1 MKGELLSM
9 IEFLEKDRGL
19 ERGTVMEAVEQAIEA
34 AARKI
39 EGLPPGIRAKIDP
52 QTGEIQAWSEVLV
65 VPDPA
70 PKGEEVADEAA
81 SSATEGAESGAPA
94 AQAAPAEV
102 PERHSR
108 KRAIFTAPG
117 SEEHPAGPPPWP
129 LSKVRKFVRDAQPGM
144 IVRVALD
151 MEEFG
156 RIAAQTAK
164 QVIIQRIREA
174 ERIKILTEYTQ
185 QIGDLVLGTV
195 SRFERGNL
203 IVDIGKTEALLPKHE
218 QSPLERYRPGDRL
231 RALVLDVRDT
241 EEGRVPRVILSR
253 ANPGLIRRLFEIE
266 VPEIYDGIVEIKSI
280 AREPGFRTKVA
291 VVSHDAKIDPVG
303 ACVGMRGV
311 RVKNIVQEIGNEKI
325 DIVRWSD
332 NIEEF
337 VANALQ
343 PVEIVRTFADPDTER
358 ILVVVPDDQL
368 TLAVGRNGQNIRLTS
383 KLTGWRVDV
392 VRQSEADR
400 VAREHGIEL
409 APTPQTKVFNVFGEP
424 AERKTT
430 TVLPSSPRERAASI
444 FRELTPEERAAANV
458 PPLPLTDV
466 AGITPHQVEVLAAG
480 GITTLQALLA
490 TPRERLLDL
499 PGIGEKT
506 LEKIMEAAH
515 AALAASSS

>member
-19 ERGTVMEAVEQAIEA
+19 ERGTVLEAVEQAIET
-34 AARKI
+34 AARKV
-39 EGLPPGIRAKIDP
+39 EGFPPGIRVKIDP
-52 QTGEIQAWSEVLV
+52 ETGAIRAWSEVLV
-65 VPDPA
+65 VPDHAPA
-70 PKGEEVADEAA
+70 KEGEEATEEEAA
-81 SSATEGAESGAPA
+81 GGEVQTTTTAGGESVAST
-94 AQAAPAEV
+94 
-102 PERHSR
+102 RR
-108 KRAIFTAPG
+108 RAIFGPARG
-117 SEEHPAGPPPWP
+117 DEHAGPPSWP
-129 LSKVRKFVRDAQPGM
+129 LSKVRKYVRDAVPGTV
-144 IVRVALD
+144 VRIELD

-156 RIAAQTAK
+156 RISAQTAK

-174 ERIKILTEYTQ
+174 ERIKILTEYTHK
-185 QIGDLVLGTV
+185 IGDLVLGTV
-195 SRFERGNL
+195 VRFERGNL
-203 IVDIGKTEALLPKHE
+203 VVDIEKTEALLPKRE
-218 QSPLERYRPGDRL
+218 QSPVERYRPGDRL

-253 ANPGLIRRLFEIE
+253 ANPGLVRRLFELE

-280 AREPGFRTKVA
+280 AREAGFRTKVA
-291 VVSHDAKIDPVG
+291 VFSHDAKIDPVG
-303 ACVGMRGV
+303 ACVGMRGS

-343 PVEIVRTFADPDTER
+343 PVEIVRTFADPETER

-368 TLAVGRNGQNIRLTS
+368 QLAVGRNGQNIRLTS

-392 VRQSEADR
+392 VRQTEADR

-409 APTPQTKVFNVFGEP
+409 TPTPQSRLFTVFGEP
-424 AERKTT
+424 ASERKPAST
-430 TVLPSSPRERAASI
+430 LPSSPRERAASI
-444 FRELTPEERAAANV
+444 FRELTPEERAVASI
-458 PPLPLTDV
+458 PPVPLTQV
-466 AGITPHQVEVLAAG
+466 QGITEHQAEVLAAG

-490 TPRERLLDL
+490 TPRERLLEI

-506 LEKIMEAAH
+506 LDKILEAAR
-515 AALAASSS
+515 AAQAATSEESE